1 MSQRL
6 TESQYKNIFSLDKKT
21 LIFNTPHEG
30 NRITSY
36 TKFVTNEDWCDV
48 LKAINSCLSSSKERA
63 KQFNWSYNLTLR
75 YMADLYIEQLGKCPI
90 TGEVMSPYRGDWNQK
105 NPYKI
110 SIDRIDSS
118 KGYVKGNVILV
129 THWANNA
136 KNTWPSEILESF
148 IINSYKQLKKNG
160 R

>member
-1 MSQRL
+1 MKTL
-6 TESQYKNIFSLDKKT
+6 TETQLSKILNEDRAT
-21 LIFNTPHEG
+21 LIKTAPPTG
-30 NRITSY
+30 NQSY
-36 TKFVTNEDWCDV
+36 WAAQHLSYHWYEI
-48 LKAINSCLSSSKERA
+48 LKAISGCLSSSRARA
-63 KQFNWSYNLTLR
+63 KQYNWQYNLHLK
-75 YMADLYIEQLGKCPI
+75 YMAELYIDQKGLCPL
-90 TGEVMSPYRGDWNQK
+90 TGQILSPYSGDWNQK

-118 KGYVKGNVILV
+118 KGYVRGNVILV

-148 IINSYKQLKKNG
+148 IMYSYKQLKKNG